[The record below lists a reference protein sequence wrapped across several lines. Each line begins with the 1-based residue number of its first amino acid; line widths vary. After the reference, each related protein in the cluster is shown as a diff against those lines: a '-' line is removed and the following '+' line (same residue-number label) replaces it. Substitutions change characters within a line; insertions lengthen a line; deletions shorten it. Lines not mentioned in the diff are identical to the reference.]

1 MSSRGRSIAGT
12 PARTT
17 PSSSPV
23 GSRVGTSRGPNGP
36 SSSATARSRRP
47 AVLTHVG
54 QQPLGAALEV
64 DDVLYGLQCR
74 RPAVDVIGAPFWA
87 TRRFSGHTRR
97 TVPQGDPFAAT
108 GLCTASTVTTAS
120 TSSGRGS
127 PYGQAVERVTV
138 MRSKWVAVAVLAAG
152 LAIGPYAATAQAGQA
167 KGHDINTLQCEDL
180 GTIDI
185 SVQPSEDN
193 WGAAQIVGTT
203 GHLIPVRLTFTLEN

>member
-127 PYGQAVERVTV
+127 PYGHSRGGVDVHLDRETAHAPRQFRNVQMKTRTRWEDAGR
-138 MRSKWVAVAVLAAG
+138 RSDDRSLPA
-152 LAIGPYAATAQAGQA
+152 
-167 KGHDINTLQCEDL
+167 D
-180 GTIDI
+180 
-185 SVQPSEDN
+185 
-193 WGAAQIVGTT
+193 
-203 GHLIPVRLTFTLEN
+203 